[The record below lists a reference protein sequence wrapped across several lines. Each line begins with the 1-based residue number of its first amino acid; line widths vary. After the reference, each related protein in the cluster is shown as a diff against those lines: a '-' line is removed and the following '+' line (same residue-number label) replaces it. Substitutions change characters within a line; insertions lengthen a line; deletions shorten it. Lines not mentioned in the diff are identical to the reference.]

1 MRMERINEHQV
12 RCVITLQDLKEHKL
26 TTGDLKYGT
35 KAIRALFKEVIGR
48 AVEHYKFNEDHL
60 PVMVEAIPIKDG
72 ELLVILSAV
81 ENVEELDPHFAH
93 FQDDVDETEEETE
106 EAEQGFPAVNEL
118 AEEQVALFSFD
129 GIGSVIE
136 FCRRIA
142 TLDVHTELYHGEK
155 AHGFYLVIHRPERME
170 DGEFLSFKNS
180 LREFREP
187 VSRGEAVY
195 AWLKEHE
202 ERILVEPHVFLG
214 VN

>member
-12 RCVITLQDLKEHKL
+12 RCVITLQDLEEHKL

-35 KAIRALFKEVIGR
+35 KEIRALFNEVIGR
-48 AVEHYKFNEDHL
+48 AVENYKFNEDHL

-93 FQDDVDETEEETE
+93 FQEDAADVEDTEETE
-106 EAEQGFPAVNEL
+106 ELGFTAPEENEK
-118 AEEQVALFSFD
+118 EQVALFSFY
-129 GIGSVIE
+129 GIGEVIE

-142 TLDVHTELYHGEK
+142 TMNIHSELYRGETP
-155 AHGFYLVIHRPERME
+155 HGFYLALFCPDYMQAE
-170 DGEFLSFKNS
+170 EFHSFKNS

-187 VSRGEAVY
+187 LEKGTAVY
-195 AWLKEHE
+195 AWLREHGAPM
-202 ERILVEPHVFLG
+202 IVEPHVFLG
-214 VN
+214 A